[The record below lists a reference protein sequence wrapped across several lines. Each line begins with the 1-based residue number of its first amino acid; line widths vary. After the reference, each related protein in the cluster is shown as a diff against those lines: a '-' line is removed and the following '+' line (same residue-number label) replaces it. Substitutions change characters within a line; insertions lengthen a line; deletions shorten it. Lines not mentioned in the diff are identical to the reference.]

1 MYLTWI
7 ILGLAAYKFK
17 SFEGHV
23 KCRSPIF
30 SGELCMETKPSSRQR
45 LPRGAEAAG
54 SSQHLQ
60 ALRSSLGFSWK
71 HLCLHIVV
79 TSCHFKHKN
88 VLTWNSWFWSAS
100 TRLDQLRS
108 HPCGHQYAHKSPI
121 MWSLTSSFTVHMYS
135 SFWQA
140 GPRKFLRMTTISSW
154 SWSLG
159 CDVCGILGSCFHI
172 PCGILGVQSGSS
184 AGILWH
190 YEGSAIEVS
199 DAISN
204 TQIGTRWF
212 WSEGSIKLAEE
223 TFAAVMFDYKSFN
236 KWGFNK
242 KSLNLQSFHTL
253 CGDGQT
259 FSFFKKGQI
268 AFHFQKSSSS
278 SHLRGILR
286 ICAEVES
293 SSNASL
299 KENWVVKLRCGNRLC
314 PPVFFGWWDG
324 VPQLPC

>member
-88 VLTWNSWFWSAS
+88 VLTSNSWFWSAS

-121 MWSLTSSFTVHMYS
+121 MWSLTSSFTVHMCIPVS
-135 SFWQA
+135 DKLAQGSFWGWRQYLLGHGVLVVMCVA
-140 GPRKFLRMTTISSW
+140 YSAVVFTFHAAYWESKVGLQWLAYYDIMKGLQSRYLMLSLILRLGPGDFEAKDQSSW
-154 SWSLG
+154 
-159 CDVCGILGSCFHI
+159 
-172 PCGILGVQSGSS
+172 Q
-184 AGILWH
+184 
-190 YEGSAIEVS
+190 
-199 DAISN
+199 
-204 TQIGTRWF
+204 
-212 WSEGSIKLAEE
+212 
-223 TFAAVMFDYKSFN
+223 
-236 KWGFNK
+236 K
-242 KSLNLQSFHTL
+242 KR
-253 CGDGQT
+253 
-259 FSFFKKGQI
+259 
-268 AFHFQKSSSS
+268 
-278 SHLRGILR
+278 LRL
-286 ICAEVES
+286 
-293 SSNASL
+293 
-299 KENWVVKLRCGNRLC
+299 
-314 PPVFFGWWDG
+314 
-324 VPQLPC
+324 